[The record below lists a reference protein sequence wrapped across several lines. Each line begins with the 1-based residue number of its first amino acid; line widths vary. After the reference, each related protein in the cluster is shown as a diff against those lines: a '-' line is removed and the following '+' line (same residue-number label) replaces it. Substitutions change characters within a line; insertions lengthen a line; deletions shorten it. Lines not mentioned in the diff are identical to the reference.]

1 MGTGT
6 GENRYGV
13 ADLEYDLIT
22 TLANT
27 LQAQETLQKYA
38 QDAQDAN
45 DQECATLFR
54 TIREGNRA
62 NVDQLRAALARH
74 LGGREAAG
82 G

>member
-6 GENRYGV
+6 NENRYGV
-13 ADLEYDLIT
+13 SDLEFDLIS
-22 TLANT
+22 TLGNT
-27 LQAQETLQKYA
+27 LQAQETLDKYA
-38 QDAQDAN
+38 KDAQEAG

-62 NVDQLRAALARH
+62 YVDQLRAALARH
-74 LGGREAAG
+74 LGGRQAAG